1 MKIMKCP
8 SENNLNENEISQ
20 ANCSCT
26 FEQHIL
32 RYGQTGEEVMSEK
45 MEINGEN
52 GKMVENTFGKL
63 LEVM

>member
-1 MKIMKCP
+1 MPVRKQLKRKWNFTSKLLMHFW
-8 SENNLNENEISQ
+8 
-20 ANCSCT
+20 AAH
-26 FEQHIL
+26 FAL
-32 RYGQTGEEVMSEK
+32 RAQTGEEVMSEK